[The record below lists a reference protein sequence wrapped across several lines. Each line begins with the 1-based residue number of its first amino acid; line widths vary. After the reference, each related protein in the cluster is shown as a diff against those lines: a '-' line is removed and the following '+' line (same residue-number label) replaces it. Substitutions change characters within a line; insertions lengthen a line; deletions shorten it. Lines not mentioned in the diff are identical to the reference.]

1 VHDGVEDQTSS
12 DFISFATKKADQLR
26 LEADTSPAPSSS
38 STESRGI
45 ATEGFREERQAVIE
59 TTAAIDELNA
69 KEASTDGAPGASSAA
84 EDFREEAEA
93 ANAAADAA
101 KKAREAASGGTTRRG
116 GTTNKDTS

>member
-1 VHDGVEDQTSS
+1 MHDGVEDQTSS

-26 LEADTSPAPSSS
+26 LEADTSPAPSSPA
-38 STESRGI
+38 ESRGI